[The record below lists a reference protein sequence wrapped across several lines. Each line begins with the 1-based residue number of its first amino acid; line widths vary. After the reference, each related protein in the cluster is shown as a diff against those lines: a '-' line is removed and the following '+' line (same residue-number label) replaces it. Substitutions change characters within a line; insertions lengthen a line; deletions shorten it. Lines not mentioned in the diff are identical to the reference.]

1 MNVTEIENQTKTT
14 EDKIAELD
22 EKLEELPE
30 IRDKLVEQYQKEKEE
45 SLKKNKNVDLI
56 KERADENRILY
67 KNSVESIENME
78 FKNKVN
84 IVSDQEEN
92 MSLETVTA
100 VIRKR

>member
-1 MNVTEIENQTKTT
+1 
-14 EDKIAELD
+14 
-22 EKLEELPE
+22 
-30 IRDKLVEQYQKEKEE
+30 
-45 SLKKNKNVDLI
+45 LI

>member
-1 MNVTEIENQTKTT
+1 
-14 EDKIAELD
+14 LD